1 MADGSFV
8 KIAPLMRDPGVMEI
22 KTPEK
27 LAPSANGAMI
37 CGVDVGSTTVKYVLA
52 SPSGE
57 VISQAYERHNTKQG
71 EKVLQFLSRLEA
83 QHDFTPLRDRIFL
96 TGSGAGLIAP
106 AVGAKVIQEVVAV
119 AASVERLHPAVRF
132 VSEIG
137 GEDMK
142 TIFFNGNGT
151 TKSKQVLMQSACSGG
166 TGTFIEKTARKLQIA
181 PEALSEMHYTGH
193 TLHKISSKCGIFAE
207 ADANTLLKAG
217 VTVDEIIA
225 SLFEAVVYQNLATL
239 TRGNTP
245 TPEVLLLGGPNL
257 FFKGLQEA
265 WRLHLTH
272 IWKERKVQMPG
283 GGDPESFI
291 VVPKDA
297 LYYAA
302 LGCVE
307 IALGERAN
315 VGVYTGTKQLLWWL
329 EEGQHEEK
337 KKQGR
342 GGLCDTDEHLKEF
355 IDLYSKMDATSA
367 ANIAAKSTQVSV
379 ETKKLDR
386 VLVGC

>member
-1 MADGSFV
+1 MADGSLI
-8 KIAPLMRDPGVMEI
+8 KIAPLMREAGVMEI
-22 KTPEK
+22 KTPPK
-27 LAPSANGAMI
+27 LQPSANGAMI
-37 CGVDVGSTTVKYVLA
+37 CGMDVGSTTCKYVLA

-57 VISQAYERHNTKQG
+57 VLSQAYERHNTKQA

-83 QHDFTPLRDRIFL
+83 QHGLTAGRDRVFF

-106 AVGAKVIQEVVAV
+106 QVGAKIVQEVVAV
-119 AASVERLHPAVRF
+119 AASVERLHPGVRF

-142 TIFFNGNGT
+142 TIFFTGEGN

-166 TGTFIEKTARKLQIA
+166 TGTFIEKTARKLQIP
-181 PEALSEMHYTGH
+181 PEQLSEMHYEGH

-245 TPEVLLLGGPNL
+245 VPEILLLGGPNL
-257 FFKGLQEA
+257 FFTGLQEA
-265 WRLHLTH
+265 WRYHLGKV
-272 IWKERKVQMPG
+272 WQERKIALPDNV
-283 GGDPESFI
+283 DANSLI
-291 VVPKDA
+291 RVPDNA

-302 LGCVE
+302 QGCIE
-307 IALGERAN
+307 IAR
-315 VGVYTGTKQLLWWL
+315 
-329 EEGQHEEK
+329 
-337 KKQGR
+337 R
-342 GGLCDTDEHLKEF
+342 
-355 IDLYSKMDATSA
+355 
-367 ANIAAKSTQVSV
+367 
-379 ETKKLDR
+379 
-386 VLVGC
+386 

>member
-8 KIAPLMRDPGVMEI
+8 KIAPLMRDPGMMEI
-22 KTPEK
+22 KTPQK
-27 LAPSANGAMI
+27 LAPSTNGAMI
-37 CGVDVGSTTVKYVLA
+37 CGMDVGSTTVKFVLA

-57 VISQAYERHNTKQG
+57 IISQAYERHNTKQG

-83 QHDFTPLRDRIFL
+83 QHGLEPQRDRIFF
-96 TGSGAGLIAP
+96 TGSGAGRIAP
-106 AVGAKVIQEVVAV
+106 VVGAKVIQEVVAV

-142 TIFFNGNGT
+142 TIFFNGNGS

-217 VTVDEIIA
+217 VTVDEII
-225 SLFEAVVYQNLATL
+225 
-239 TRGNTP
+239 
-245 TPEVLLLGGPNL
+245 
-257 FFKGLQEA
+257 
-265 WRLHLTH
+265 
-272 IWKERKVQMPG
+272 
-283 GGDPESFI
+283 

-302 LGCVE
+302 LGCIEV
-307 IALGERAN
+307 ALGEQHT
-315 VGVYTGTKQLLWWL
+315 VGIYQGTKKLQWWI
-329 EEGQHEEK
+329 EEGQYEEK

-342 GGLCDTDEHLKEF
+342 GGLSDNEESLKTF
-355 IDLYSKMDATSA
+355 IDVYSKMDATSSVNMA
-367 ANIAAKSTQVSV
+367 A
-379 ETKKLDR
+379 
-386 VLVGC
+386 